1 VTNLEGVRTLASR
14 GVMNRLAHGAAP
26 AVLLV
31 LVAAGCAAEEAEG
44 PSGSTA
50 TSSVSPMP
58 RNSSSAPSPRPASQ
72 TPTADVMVNVT
83 IAEGKVT
90 PIGASTRVDVG
101 QSVQVTAISD
111 VDESLHVHGYDKTLA
126 VSPGQPS
133 AVTFLADQSGVFEIE
148 THDSGKLVAK
158 LIVS

>member
-50 TSSVSPMP
+50 TSSVSPLP
-58 RNSSSAPSPRPASQ
+58 RNSSSAPSPQ

-111 VDESLHVHGYDKTLA
+111 VDESLHVHGYDKTLT
-126 VSPGQPS
+126 VTPGQPTT
-133 AVTFLADQSGVFEIE
+133 VTFVADQSGVFEIE
-148 THDSGKLVAK
+148 THESGKLVAK